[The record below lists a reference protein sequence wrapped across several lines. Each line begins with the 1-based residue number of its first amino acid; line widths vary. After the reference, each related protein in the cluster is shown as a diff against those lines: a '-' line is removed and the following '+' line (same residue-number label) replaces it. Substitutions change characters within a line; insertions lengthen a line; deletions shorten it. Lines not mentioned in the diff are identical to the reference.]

1 MTDLA
6 MYLVYHFSGDEQV
19 IMLNFVFSLNE
30 MLGVSTILKYISI
43 NLRSRDPSHM
53 Y

>member
-1 MTDLA
+1 MIYLA
-6 MYLVYHFSGDEQV
+6 MSLVYQFSDDEQV

-30 MLGVSTILKYISI
+30 MLGVSTILKRISI
-43 NLRSRDPSHM
+43 NLRARDPFHV